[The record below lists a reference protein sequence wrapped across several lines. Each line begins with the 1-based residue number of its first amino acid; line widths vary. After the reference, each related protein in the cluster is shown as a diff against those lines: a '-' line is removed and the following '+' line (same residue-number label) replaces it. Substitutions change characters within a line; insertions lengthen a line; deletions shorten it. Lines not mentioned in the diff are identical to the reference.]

1 MFRIWVEESY
11 FQPVGQRTLSNQAL
25 YQNKNVI
32 VIYSSIRSGTIKM
45 INYVKNRAVA
55 VATEIK
61 DGLNYQ
67 TDNGTHS
74 NLEFMNKQEIQSCSS
89 STETYKL
96 TDLKKPS
103 DIKIAISEKED
114 FEHELLNCG
123 FNLSGMF
130 NVVII

>member
-1 MFRIWVEESY
+1 MFRNWVEESY

-89 STETYKL
+89 SSSSTENYKL
-96 TDLKKPS
+96 TELKKPS

-130 NVVII
+130 NV

>member
-1 MFRIWVEESY
+1 
-11 FQPVGQRTLSNQAL
+11 
-25 YQNKNVI
+25 
-32 VIYSSIRSGTIKM
+32 M

-89 STETYKL
+89 SSSSTENYKL
-96 TDLKKPS
+96 TELKKPS

-130 NVVII
+130 NV